1 MTRDKLIVQIELL
14 KTEEKQEQTKIS
26 TAETNIIRLIRLIRE
41 LGSQVFT
48 VSQLAPEGEGIE
60 PAINR

>member
-48 VSQLAPEGEGIE
+48 VSQLALEGEGIE

>member
-14 KTEEKQEQTKIS
+14 KTEEKQEQTKIA
-26 TAETNIIRLIRLIRE
+26 TAKTNIIRLILLIRE
-41 LGSQVFT
+41 LSSQVFT
-48 VSQLAPEGEGIE
+48 VSQLAPEGERIE